1 MKKMSTLYK
10 KDPNDLGRVI
20 NEVNP
25 ENAWVFES
33 GIPTRKYDGTSCAI
47 INGKLYKRYDAKK
60 DKKTG
65 KFKQPPVGSIPCQNP
80 AARSRHYPHWTP
92 VTDNDKYH
100 LEACENDLP
109 DGTYELCGE
118 KVRCNPENIIGHVL
132 IPHGK
137 DVLSITDLSFEGLR
151 QYLEVTDIE
160 GIVFHDK
167 LSDKMCKIRKSDFG
181 IKR

>member
-1 MKKMSTLYK
+1 M
-10 KDPNDLGRVI
+10 
-20 NEVNP
+20 
-25 ENAWVFES
+25 
-33 GIPTRKYDGTSCAI
+33 
-47 INGKLYKRYDAKK
+47 
-60 DKKTG
+60 
-65 KFKQPPVGSIPCQNP
+65 GSIPCQNP
-80 AARSRHYPHWTP
+80 DDKSGHYPHWTP
-92 VTDNDKYH
+92 VTENDKYH

-118 KVRCNPENIIGHVL
+118 KVRSNPENIIGHVL

-137 DVLSITDLSFEGLR
+137 DVLDITDLSFEGLR

-160 GIVFHDK
+160 GIVFHDR

>member
-1 MKKMSTLYK
+1 MYIQLL
-10 KDPNDLGRVI
+10 NDGVKPYL
-20 NEVNP
+20 
-25 ENAWVFES
+25 NANVDEIKQFVQHYF
-33 GIPTRKYDGTSCAI
+33 G
-47 INGKLYKRYDAKK
+47 L
-60 DKKTG
+60 DKGWDIK
-65 KFKQPPVGSIPCQNP
+65 
-80 AARSRHYPHWTP
+80 RHYQHLTP
-92 VTDNDKYH
+92 VTENDKYH

-118 KVRCNPENIIGHVL
+118 KVQGNPENIVGHVL

-137 DVLSITDLSFEGLR
+137 DVLDITDLSFEWLC